1 MDTLSPL
8 SQESNPQ
15 KQCTKC
21 KLFFPATLEFF
32 FKDKSR
38 KDGLYS
44 RCKSCESKREKAR
57 RRSINMKPEVT
68 ITVPDGQKRCAK
80 CENVYPATPEFFYRA
95 RQRKDG
101 LYSYCKVCN
110 DAIRHDPEER
120 KKKIAY
126 NHAYYRNEEN
136 RTRIKAQT
144 RAYYRSHHS
153 EAREKAKIHNQL
165 PEVREYRLAY
175 FKEYNKRP
183 EIRERDREAR
193 NIAKKNRRA
202 HAKAIA
208 GSYTNDQIRD
218 LLKRQK
224 HKCYYCCQQFE
235 KRDGKYIYHIDHT
248 YPINRV
254 VGTDIPA
261 NDIAYLVLACPSCNH
276 KKSDKFPW
284 EFPEGG
290 RLL

>member
-8 SQESNPQ
+8 SQEGNPQ
-15 KQCTKC
+15 KRCSKC
-21 KLFFPATLEFF
+21 
-32 FKDKSR
+32 
-38 KDGLYS
+38 G
-44 RCKSCESKREKAR
+44 
-57 RRSINMKPEVT
+57 EVF
-68 ITVPDGQKRCAK
+68 
-80 CENVYPATPEFFYRA
+80 PATPEFF
-95 RQRKDG
+95 QRNKAAKDG
-101 LYSYCKVCN
+101 LRPDCKACRVKYN
-110 DAIRHDPEER
+110 QSPEVRER
-120 KKKIAY
+120 KLAY
-126 NHAYYRNEEN
+126 NHEYYRDEEN
-136 RTRIKAQT
+136 CKRIKAQT
-144 RAYYRSHHS
+144 RAYYRSHP
-153 EAREKAKIHNQL
+153 EALEKAKIYNQR

-175 FKEYNKRP
+175 LKEYNKRP

-202 HAKAIA
+202 HAKEIA
-208 GSYTNDQIRD
+208 GSYTSDQIRD

-224 HKCYYCCQQFE
+224 HKCYYCCQKFE

-254 VGTDIPA
+254 AGTNIPA